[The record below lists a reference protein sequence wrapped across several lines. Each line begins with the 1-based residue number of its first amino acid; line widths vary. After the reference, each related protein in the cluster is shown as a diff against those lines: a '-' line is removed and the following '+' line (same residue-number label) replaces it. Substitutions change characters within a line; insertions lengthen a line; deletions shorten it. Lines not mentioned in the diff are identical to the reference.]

1 MVCQD
6 ISLSSWIRGLDGW
19 TWLDYARLLLLEE
32 IFALIGR
39 QRSAFTSARTNSLRL
54 RSSEQ
59 MRSLEASKNRLTEN
73 RWENLHS
80 NLEFKKHLPESRE
93 MSWVTQ
99 VQVVNDCST
108 AVTVT
113 LEFLLPEKAGSEQR
127 RAIASSLGP
136 VSPWQLC
143 DAQWHSQE
151 MLYHI
156 LSIVQVALH
165 LRQYFKMSDL
175 QCRSMEQFA
184 CASTSN

>member
-6 ISLSSWIRGLDGW
+6 ISLFSWIRGLDGW

-59 MRSLEASKNRLTEN
+59 MRSLVTEN

-136 VSPWQLC
+136 VSRVKDQKKIKTHQKKISP
-143 DAQWHSQE
+143 
-151 MLYHI
+151 
-156 LSIVQVALH
+156 
-165 LRQYFKMSDL
+165 
-175 QCRSMEQFA
+175 
-184 CASTSN
+184 